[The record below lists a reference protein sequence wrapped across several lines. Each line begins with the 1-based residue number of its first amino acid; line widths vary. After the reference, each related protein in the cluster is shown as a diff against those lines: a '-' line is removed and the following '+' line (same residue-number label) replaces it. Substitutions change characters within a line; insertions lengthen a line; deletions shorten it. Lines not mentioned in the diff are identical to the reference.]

1 MDKVI
6 LVQSALDCLAHR
18 INVGDDVFLLQV
30 LKGFSMRKF
39 LKKLRVILRYGIF
52 LLALYASVTLLMKL
66 DCVKLWLAQIFSTQ
80 REIAC
85 ELLENKQIAELATR
99 KIKWKVLTVKE
110 SMHES
115 LVMETVYTL
124 KFGFDLSEI
133 TPQDIAVDDV
143 NQRITISLPS
153 VRLLSI
159 DTFGERKTLVSKK
172 TAFARLASGPAH
184 DSGVD
189 EAAEAHQLMEE
200 LKTQHLLDAA
210 ELANDFSAALTPL
223 WSLLGSYTLTVVPP
237 ASEIDIEALF
247 RDYRQ
252 KK

>member
-1 MDKVI
+1 
-6 LVQSALDCLAHR
+6 
-18 INVGDDVFLLQV
+18 
-30 LKGFSMRKF
+30 MRKF
-39 LKKLRVILRYGIF
+39 LKKLRVILHYGVV
-52 LLALYASVTLLMKL
+52 LLALYAGATLLMKV
-66 DCVKLWLAQIFSTQ
+66 DCVKLWLAQLLSTQ
-80 REIAC
+80 SKIAC

-99 KIKWKVLTVKE
+99 KIKWKVLTVKD

-133 TPQDIAVDDV
+133 TSQDIVVDDA
-143 NQRITISLPS
+143 NRRITITLPS

-172 TAFARLASGPAH
+172 TAFARLASEVAH

-189 EAAEAHQLMEE
+189 EAAEAHQLMAE
-200 LKTQHLLDAA
+200 LKAQHLLDAT
-210 ELANDFSAALTPL
+210 ELANDFSAALSPI
-223 WSLLGSYTLTVVPP
+223 WSLLGTYTLTVTPP
-237 ASEIDIEALF
+237 TTEIDIESLF
-247 RDYRQ
+247 KDYRQ

>member
-1 MDKVI
+1 
-6 LVQSALDCLAHR
+6 
-18 INVGDDVFLLQV
+18 
-30 LKGFSMRKF
+30 MRKF
-39 LKKLRVILRYGIF
+39 LKKLREILRYGVV
-52 LLALYASVTLLMKL
+52 LLALYAGATLLMKV
-66 DCVKLWLAQIFSTQ
+66 DCVKLWLAQLLSTQ
-80 REIAC
+80 SKIAC

-133 TPQDIAVDDV
+133 TLKDIVVDDA
-143 NQRITISLPS
+143 NRRITIALPP

-172 TAFARLASGPAH
+172 TAFARLASDVAH

-189 EAAEAHQLMEE
+189 EAAEAHQLMDE
-200 LKTQHLLDAA
+200 LKAQHLLDAT
-210 ELANDFSAALTPL
+210 ELANDFSTALSPI
-223 WSLLGSYTLTVVPP
+223 WSLLGTYTLTVTPP
-237 ASEIDIEALF
+237 NSEIDIESLF
-247 RDYRQ
+247 KDYRQ